1 MLVKN
6 TEIKYI
12 IWQSDISHWR
22 FLPRLVCSVCYLMHI
37 GIKKYGLEKDALSTI
52 DGCKTKS
59 YYMYMYMDP
68 CMLEKKIFTVLK
80 TKLKNVNLKVAVEM
94 NIL

>member
-1 MLVKN
+1 MRVKN
-6 TEIKYI
+6 TEIKFI
-12 IWQSDISHWR
+12 IWQSDISHWPLPSR
-22 FLPRLVCSVCYLMHI
+22 FVCFVCYLMHI
-37 GIKKYGLEKDALSTI
+37 RIKKYGLEKDALSTI

-59 YYMYMYMDP
+59 YNMYMDP

-80 TKLKNVNLKVAVEM
+80 TKLKNVNLKVAVEV